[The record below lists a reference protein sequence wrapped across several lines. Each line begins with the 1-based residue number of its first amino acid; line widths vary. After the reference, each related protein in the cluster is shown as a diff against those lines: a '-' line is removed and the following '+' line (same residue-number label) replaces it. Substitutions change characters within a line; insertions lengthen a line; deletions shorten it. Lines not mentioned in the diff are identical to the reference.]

1 MFSKSFDWYDITYL
15 LTSICFHTGWVGSIH
30 QKLDKKLKMD
40 SLWYLKLRYSE
51 YMTSIKFPGSLSS
64 PIRVLEA
71 QTVKMRS
78 QHRTLCK
85 NKCIF
90 ETCRSMIEIISD
102 FHLNW
107 TVLLS
112 PYSLLNHK
120 EMWKCFFRFLQSP
133 VLLIW

>member
-1 MFSKSFDWYDITYL
+1 MFSKSFNWYDITYL

-40 SLWYLKLRYSE
+40 SLWYLKLKYSE
-51 YMTSIKFPGSLSS
+51 YMTSVKFPGSLSS

-78 QHRTLCK
+78 QHKTLCK

-90 ETCRSMIEIISD
+90 ETVAGPWSRSFQISIWTEQFFCHLVHYCLIIRRCGNAFLD
-102 FHLNW
+102 FCK
-107 TVLLS
+107 VLFS
-112 PYSLLNHK
+112 
-120 EMWKCFFRFLQSP
+120 
-133 VLLIW
+133 